1 MRLTGWR
8 GWPVCVAGSL
18 VTLALAGSAMFSA
31 LTGQHTGLV
40 VVLAL
45 CALAFGLMTAYS
57 LLLLQRYR
65 VALHDDAI
73 EVAMV
78 FRSKRIAKSDIT
90 AWQYASNQD
99 NWAAVVVLSLASDPR
114 GIEVPLVNVK
124 HPAVDAWFAGIPN
137 LDAQHAAESLKTL
150 LEDPHYGASPEQ
162 RLATLNRERGIARII
177 TLAAIAVAL
186 WIAFWPAPYDLMVAV
201 GITLPVLAFILAVV
215 LRDRWNFAE
224 SDAGDQRPGAL
235 SLYLFPIL
243 ALALRAIS
251 DYRVVDQPR
260 LILIGCVAAAIA
272 WAALNLLRRA
282 SRWLSF
288 GQAGLLF
295 IMALFGWSAAT
306 LLNVRLGVTATQVF
320 EVGVIAAETDGKDA
334 SLTLAPFG
342 PYAQPY
348 TVELPDWLVE
358 QHPVGATARIHM
370 QTGVLGAR
378 WWLVGASNDPAS

>member
-1 MRLTGWR
+1 
-8 GWPVCVAGSL
+8 
-18 VTLALAGSAMFSA
+18 
-31 LTGQHTGLV
+31 
-40 VVLAL
+40 
-45 CALAFGLMTAYS
+45 
-57 LLLLQRYR
+57 
-65 VALHDDAI
+65 
-73 EVAMV
+73 
-78 FRSKRIAKSDIT
+78 
-90 AWQYASNQD
+90 
-99 NWAAVVVLSLASDPR
+99 
-114 GIEVPLVNVK
+114 VNIK
-124 HPAVDAWFAGIPN
+124 HPAVDAWFADIPN

-150 LEDPHYGASPEQ
+150 LEDPDYGVSPEQ

-201 GITLPVLAFILAVV
+201 GIALPVIAFILAVT

-224 SDAGDQRPGAL
+224 GDAGDQRPGAL

-243 ALALRAIS
+243 ALALRAVS

-260 LILIGCVAAAIA
+260 LILIGCVAAAFA
-272 WAALNLLRRA
+272 WAALNLLRRTT
-282 SRWLSF
+282 RWLSF

-306 LLNVRLGVTATQVF
+306 LLNVRLGVTAKQVF
-320 EVGVIAAETDGKDA
+320 EVEVIAAETDGDDA

-348 TVELPDWLVE
+348 TVELPEWLVE

-370 QTGVLGAR
+370 QTGTLGAR
-378 WWLVGASNDPAS
+378 WWLVGSKQPPP